1 MPWLSLGDYYALLE
15 YSEICFLF
23 PPRLRDGFRALFCLG
38 CVTNEGEKVAS
49 IQCVPD
55 TGSLISCYRSIK
67 RAVEKVMIMVLL
79 LLVTMVMVMIL
90 VMVRM
95 VMMMILVMVR
105 MVISH
110 QKHLISSSFF
120 EIRSHYAALVDLKL
134 AM

>member
-79 LLVTMVMVMIL
+79 LLVTMVL
-90 VMVRM
+90 VMRM
-95 VMMMILVMVR
+95 VMVR

-134 AM
+134 TM

>member
-79 LLVTMVMVMIL
+79 LLVMVGGDWHQAVSGCEEDL
-90 VMVRM
+90 VERF
-95 VMMMILVMVR
+95 
-105 MVISH
+105 SEH
-110 QKHLISSSFF
+110 CKG
-120 EIRSHYAALVDLKL
+120 
-134 AM
+134 